1 LPAERGPLNTEPEPQ
16 PRLVC
21 RQIGEEV
28 LVHDRI
34 AGRVCFLN
42 ATAARVWQLGSAG
55 ENTAKIVEA
64 LCADYAAPDEGEVR
78 RHVEQCETELRRLG
92 LMGQAP
98 RQSREDTTD
107 ET

>member
-1 LPAERGPLNTEPEPQ
+1 M
-16 PRLVC
+16 C
-21 RQIGEEV
+21 RRIGEEV
-28 LVHDRI
+28 LVHDRV
-34 AGRVCFLN
+34 ARRVCFLN

-55 ENTAKIVEA
+55 KNTASIVEA

-78 RHVEQCETELRRLG
+78 RHVEECEAELRRLG

-98 RQSREDTTD
+98 RRSREDTTN

>member
-1 LPAERGPLNTEPEPQ
+1 MKTEPEPQ

-21 RQIGEEV
+21 RRIGEEL
-28 LVHDRI
+28 LVHDRTS
-34 AGRVCFLN
+34 GRVCFLN

-55 ENTAKIVEA
+55 NNTAKIVEA

-78 RHVEQCETELRRLG
+78 RHVEECEAEFRRLG

-98 RQSREDTTD
+98 RQSREDTTNG
-107 ET
+107 T